1 MPASHTERHAANL
14 RWLAERL
21 GHAPL
26 KELTRQPTISAL
38 YRVTISYHDHR
49 ALDAVAT
56 LRYQRGQP
64 PTLSISY
71 EGAFQR
77 RPLSYTLPPDRYRDW
92 TLALQRLR
100 FDRMPDQTGLPLY
113 GLDIWMLE
121 RAAGGFVHSVILSP
135 QTADGPH
142 ADLVEAVHAHL
153 PEVLREVQP

>member
-56 LRYQRGQP
+56 LRYQRGLP
-64 PTLSISY
+64 PELAISY
-71 EGAFQR
+71 EGAFEH
-77 RPLSYTLPPDRYRDW
+77 RPLKHTIPPERYHDW

-100 FDRMPDQTGLPLY
+100 FDRLPDQTELPLY

-135 QTADGPH
+135 QTADGPY
-142 ADLVEAVHAHL
+142 AAIVAAVRTHL
-153 PEVLREVQP
+153 PEILREMQP